1 MPLST
6 LEASAALGYW
16 SSAAAL
22 NTDDATAGGG
32 AYAYG
37 SGAYNDGDDGDGD
50 GGGSSVDSGR
60 RPAVTFVVAIHLRDG
75 VQPRLAAAVAL
86 EAAIA
91 LFRHADEVP
100 LADAFFYSL
109 RVARSCVLTF
119 SPPSISGTALGVSL
133 RRPHLEPTHYSS
145 STYRRAASRRVARL
159 E

>member
-1 MPLST
+1 VPLST

-37 SGAYNDGDDGDGD
+37 SGAYNDGD
-50 GGGSSVDSGR
+50 DSGR